1 MRGQLTILC
10 ENTVTRPGGLIGEHG
25 FAALLET
32 DQGRFL
38 FDTGQGLGILGNARL
53 LGKELSPLDGII
65 LSHGHADH
73 CGGLLQ
79 VLEGCQEVPV
89 YAHPDLF
96 KERYWSGRFEQRANG
111 CPWNRDEVEKAGGR
125 MAAVSQFRKLVPG
138 LYLSGEVPRQNS
150 FEVGDP
156 NLVTTGEGGAL
167 QPDPFDDDLSLAID
181 TPRGL
186 LVLVGCAH
194 AGLVNI
200 LRHFRTQTS
209 KRIVAV
215 VGGTHLAP
223 AGDEQFAATVAEL
236 RQCGVE
242 RIGLAHCTGLV
253 RSGELVQLFPGQ
265 VMFANVGFQFDF

>member
-25 FAALLET
+25 FAALLEV

-38 FDTGQGLGILGNARL
+38 FDTGQGLGIGGNARL
-53 LGKELSPLDGII
+53 LGKEMTTLDGII

-73 CGGLLQ
+73 SGGLLQ
-79 VLEGCQEVPV
+79 VLEGCRGVPV
-89 YAHPDLF
+89 YAHPDAF
-96 KERYWSGRFEQRANG
+96 MERYWSGRFERRANG
-111 CPWNRDEVEKAGGR
+111 CPWSRDEVETAGGR
-125 MAAVSQFRKLVPG
+125 LIAVRQFSELVPG

-156 NLVTTGEGGAL
+156 NLMTPGEGGEL
-167 QPDPFDDDLSLAID
+167 RPDPFNDDLSLAID

-200 LRHFRTQTS
+200 LRHFRAQTG
-209 KRIVAV
+209 KRIFAV

-236 RQCGVE
+236 RHCGVE
-242 RIGLAHCTGLV
+242 RLGLAHCTGLG